1 MGTLSPQRLTKGF
14 LAIITTLIASIL
26 AIGSPAARADEYQ
39 PGYPKL
45 GQDSELVYGHDLYRD
60 GPLGTQLLTIHTD
73 ANGGKILAYC
83 IELDVHSE
91 WGGEMTQTGWSA
103 FPGKNEFGKS
113 HQIREKVNWIVQRSY
128 PQVDLTQIA
137 SAAGASGLT
146 DRGAITAAQAAIW
159 HLTDNFAFNG
169 LHDWEGARH
178 DTTSERAQRVKKVYD
193 YLLGSAN
200 TGLAETS
207 GPSVQVVAPTAPGT
221 SGELVGPIRLTAT
234 QPTVTVAKLPYPLV
248 DAQGNEVDLS
258 AVPTGVDL
266 FLKVPADAPAG
277 KATVTASLTGNA
289 HAGQLLVAKNGRW
302 QTNIIVKTQQ
312 VTVTGQGEVSWAPK
326 PAPQPTPT
334 PSVTPSP
341 MPSVTPSP
349 TPSVTPTPTP
359 SVTPSPT
366 PSVTPSPT
374 PSVTPS
380 PTPSVTGTASLG
392 ECPGP
397 PAEHSP
403 QETGPAEDRQQLMPT
418 TKGPDNMSG
427 PFGFVSRFS

>member
-146 DRGAITAAQAAIW
+146 DREAITAAQAAIW

-178 DTTSERAQRVKKVYD
+178 DTTSERAQRVKKVHD

-341 MPSVTPSP
+341 TPSVTPSP

-366 PSVTPSPT
+366 PSVTPTPT

-380 PTPSVTGTASLG
+380 PTPSVTIPAPTPSGSVPAPQPSIPPKK
-392 ECPGP
+392 PGLP
-397 PAEHSP
+397 R
-403 QETGPAEDRQQLMPT
+403 TGS
-418 TKGPDNMSG
+418 N
-427 PFGFVSRFS
+427 